1 MEDAIGRPRSDDVR
15 WVFRESTDE
24 DEIVEQKTIRKT
36 RTMTRGVASYVEGRE
51 EMCIKT
57 RIKITTNYFVPLT
70 FCFKKRRNGG
80 KTQEREGEER
90 G

>member
-1 MEDAIGRPRSDDVR
+1 MWKE
-15 WVFRESTDE
+15 
-24 DEIVEQKTIRKT
+24 
-36 RTMTRGVASYVEGRE
+36 E

-57 RIKITTNYFVPLT
+57 RIKITTKYFVPLT

-80 KTQEREGEER
+80 KTQEREGEEM